1 MIMTIARYDAVA
13 DFYAEGWSDDLAD
26 PVTEGLLA
34 LLGDVNGRDVLDIA
48 CGQGHLTRGLARL
61 GAVSTGVELSAGMID
76 RAIEA
81 ERADP
86 LGIHYVQADVG
97 DPVALA
103 GHTFDAVVCRFGLS
117 DIDDLPAAFDT
128 VRRVLVPGGVF
139 AFAILHPCFPGGTGV
154 SGSWPSD
161 GSYRDEGWWQADGE
175 RSTLRRQVGGNH
187 RTLSTYLN
195 TLRDHGLTLD
205 RMAEPSPEAEWTATR
220 PDAARFPVFL
230 LVRCIAA
237 ESPF

>member
-1 MIMTIARYDAVA
+1 MA

-26 PVTEGLLA
+26 PVTQGLLA
-34 LLGDVNGRDVLDIA
+34 LLGDVNGRNVLDIA

-61 GAVSTGVELSAGMID
+61 GATVTGAELSTGMID

-81 ERADP
+81 EGVDP

-97 DPVALA
+97 DPATLA
-103 GHTFDAVVCRFGLS
+103 GRTFEAVVCRFGLS
-117 DIDDLPAAFDT
+117 DIDELPAALDT

-139 AFAILHPCFPGGTGV
+139 AFAILHPCFPGGAGV

-175 RSTLRRQVGGNH
+175 GSTLHRR
-187 RTLSTYLN
+187 
-195 TLRDHGLTLD
+195 
-205 RMAEPSPEAEWTATR
+205 
-220 PDAARFPVFL
+220 
-230 LVRCIAA
+230 
-237 ESPF
+237 